1 MARRRERSTELRTTI
16 LATLLLVVVAVL
28 GHGRSETVRV
38 VAASDLQFALSD
50 VAERFEAL
58 HPDVEVD
65 LSFGSSGVFY
75 TLLVQGRPA
84 DLYFSADARYPELL
98 GESGLLEPGTR
109 RPYAVG
115 RLALWVSR
123 ARIDAGLDPEEG
135 LALLRDPQVTRVA
148 IANPAHAPYGRAALS
163 LLERAGLATRLR
175 EVPWEALTDGVG
187 AAYDLTPLEEGKRDF
202 QLVYGENVSQAAQ
215 IAISST
221 GVGIVALSLA
231 LGDEMTRR
239 GEHWLA
245 PIDAHD
251 LLQQDYAMLRGMD
264 RPAVR
269 DFHAFVG
276 SDEAREVFERYGFML
291 PGAPLD

>member
-1 MARRRERSTELRTTI
+1 MRIRF
-16 LATLLLVVVAVL
+16 LAAAFAVVAAVA
-28 GHGRSETVRV
+28 GAPGRADTVRV
-38 VAASDLQFALSD
+38 VAASDLQFALEE
-50 VAERFEAL
+50 VAGRFEAL
-58 HPDVEVD
+58 HPDASVD

-98 GESGLLEPGTR
+98 EERGLLEPETR

-115 RLALWVSR
+115 RLALWISR
-123 ARIDAGLDPEEG
+123 ARIEDGLDPDDG
-135 LALLRDPQVTRVA
+135 LALLRDPRVTRIA

-163 LLERAGLATRLR
+163 LLENAGLATRLR
-175 EVPWEALTDGVG
+175 EVPWEALTDGVA
-187 AAYDLTPLEEGKRDF
+187 AAYDLAPLAEGKRDF
-202 QLVYGENVSQAAQ
+202 ELVYGENVSQAAQ

-245 PIDAHD
+245 PLEAHAR
-251 LLQQDYAMLRGMD
+251 LRQDYAMLRGMD

-269 DFHAFVG
+269 AFYAFVA
-276 SDEAREVFERYGFML
+276 SAEARSVFERYGFVL

>member
-1 MARRRERSTELRTTI
+1 MRTAI
-16 LATLLLVVVAVL
+16 LAAAFALASIVT
-28 GHGRSETVRV
+28 GGPGRADTVRV
-38 VAASDLQFALSD
+38 VAASDLQFALEE

-58 HPDVEVD
+58 HPGSDVD

-98 GESGLLEPGTR
+98 EERGLLEPDTR

-115 RLALWVSR
+115 RLALWVSH
-123 ARIDAGLDPEEG
+123 ARIEAGLDPSEG
-135 LALLRDPQVTRVA
+135 LALLRDPRVTRVA

-163 LLERAGLATRLR
+163 LLETAGLVTKLR

-187 AAYDLTPLEEGKRDF
+187 AAYDLAPLAEGKRDF
-202 QLVYGENVSQAAQ
+202 ELVYGENVSQAAQ

-251 LLQQDYAMLRGMD
+251 RLRQDYAMLRGMD

-269 DFHAFVG
+269 AFYDFVG
-276 SDEAREVFERYGFML
+276 SAEARAVFERYGFVL